1 MTPIT
6 ASIEISR
13 PPQDVFDYVNDLS
26 RHPEWQT
33 GLLSV
38 EVESEGPT
46 RKGTR
51 AKETRKVPGGK
62 QTYEYEMTE
71 HDPPRAAGFQV
82 LTGPVRP
89 HGSLT
94 LTPLDDGKRTGVE
107 FTIEFAGHGL
117 GKLLVPFVNRD
128 ARKTVPQDLQML
140 KQRMES
146 G

>member
-62 QTYEYEMTE
+62 QTYQYEMTE
-71 HDPPRAAGFQV
+71 YDPPRAAGFQV

-89 HGSLT
+89 HGGMT
-94 LTPLDDGKRTGVE
+94 LTPLDDGKRTRVE
-107 FTIEFAGHGL
+107 FTIEFAGHGF
-117 GKLLVPFVNRD
+117 GKLLLPFVNRD
-128 ARKTVPQDLQML
+128 ARKTVPQDLKML
-140 KQRMES
+140 KERLES
-146 G
+146 T